1 MSYDELKQ
9 KVRSYR
15 QQNGEQPQSGER
27 RKTYDELKEEVRQ
40 KRFQED
46 VSKVDQDYL
55 NLFVDTANDFF
66 SSAQSDIGWDNAVS
80 VYQKS
85 QSTLKD
91 LDYRRSVISSW
102 LASNKDSLEPDAYKS
117 LSDSMSLFSS
127 DSSKVM
133 SYLSEAKDYYDKD
146 KNLDAYLAYV
156 DHQNK
161 MGYDLDAG
169 QKKIDDLNRAISLRK
184 DIQAIDHDVPTD
196 ITSEYEALLKT
207 YGWSEGDDLKE
218 LLSAET
224 VMFNQSKWTQK
235 EAELASAVDSPD
247 FAKYSKM
254 GAEIQNPSYKDANGW
269 LYLAGWRPGADDVKN
284 KVTFARD
291 NADALVGERENRDGN
306 SGIPSVV
313 DPIYR
318 HMTEDEVAIYNYY
331 LAKEGEE
338 KADEYLDS
346 ILDTLNRREAGEE
359 FAHYQG
365 RTGLEILYGATAG
378 ADQFRSGM
386 ASLWDSMFGDSEY
399 IPPSSIQ
406 YAGQAMRQDLEDN
419 GPTVFGSSLG
429 QIGYDALST
438 TTNMAPSILASIAV
452 GSVSKTAGAA
462 VGNALLGASAAGN
475 AYQQKLNEGYSKEQ
489 ARTYGLMVGA
499 SEIAME
505 KLLGGISAFGGG
517 MISETV
523 LKNFA
528 KLDNVLGKVAKSV
541 GGKIFMNATSE
552 AIEEGLQ
559 SILEP
564 YLWQIVSGEDASVE
578 LQEALYSSLLGFV
591 TGGVFE
597 GANASFETVA
607 RNNATKQKYGAMQG
621 DIVTEALEIDSDSK
635 FAQKMQNKLDNGK
648 DLSGA
653 QINKLIKNNE
663 SSLVKNDIASIQKAA
678 EATLVK
684 YGETGDV
691 KVISEALAK
700 QAAGKSLT
708 RAEKTAIADSKYG
721 QRVANE
727 LNPENIQR
735 GDFNTAWAESID
747 TNRINVEEYSR
758 LVQDAELDVAD
769 TAPESTVQSGTS
781 AVNPLRTGETNGTDS
796 TISEGVQES
805 SPVADTSASL
815 EEASRKYGA
824 QAKAMVATYNQGP
837 DVAMFDSA
845 YSVAY
850 EMGKSGVGVEYAVNS
865 EATRYLTQAQ
875 RELAYRQG
883 TFAGKSG
890 TKSLDAKYKG
900 KGAGNSGRKRGA
912 VKLEGIKA
920 SEFKK
925 MLKDSKD
932 PRGKAAKALMTI
944 AEVTG
949 IDIVLFKSE
958 LDASGRYVGE
968 QGKFVWKDDTIYI
981 DLNAGLSYG
990 SDAGELTK
998 YAMLRTFGHEFTH
1011 FMEKNAANQYTE
1023 FRKLVFA
1030 EMTKKGENVDYL
1042 IQRKQIQYKDEKLSY
1057 EAASREVV
1065 ADAMGDILRDSN
1077 FVENLAQKHNGLFKT
1092 LLDQFKRFI
1101 RNIRSYFNS
1110 LADNPSPE
1118 AKALKEEL
1126 NGTMKYLDS
1135 IVEMFDKVAMEAVE
1149 NYQQRI
1155 VGDDVVSEL
1164 TPGEEGVVVAEDGE
1178 PVAYSTED
1186 GTVMLSIRTYEEEG
1200 RSAFRTYLEK
1210 CVKNKSL
1217 TETEMTEMLDGIEE
1231 VYNICKKFKDQYAPF
1246 SAWSDAEVIRDT
1258 HGKPVFS
1265 VVTPNG
1271 EYKMNLD
1278 FSLVCKKRRALDAV
1292 LNEMC
1297 KRGIIDNFELGPKT
1311 IVKINELIRKNKLET
1326 ACSLCFVDAKRFR
1339 QADVADSVVR
1349 LYNELVQSL
1358 VPEEHSRSIDH
1369 FNFAGYGTITPTE
1382 NGIHTWP
1389 NSKLDFSHINE
1400 VLKQYGKNTVE
1411 AKAARYIKNNAE
1423 ARRLLLRGDFMSSSG
1438 FDAVKTRNPNIMK
1451 IYNSKKGTGG
1461 PKAAFGDV
1469 QYMNEIISNNKSW
1482 TPEKAYDV
1490 GGVRIQSFSDYVPRM
1505 VFDYV
1510 QMVYDLAAKK
1520 LPAHAY
1526 TKEALFVMQFG
1537 LTGIKINM
1545 SLIPAIVD
1553 GGIAPGLDANG
1564 EYAWAGESF
1573 DFETAKDI
1581 QKANGYSE
1589 NCGTIAVGVSYEH
1602 IKKLLEDPDI
1612 RMVIPYHK
1620 SSLNPIV
1627 AHMNRIGEY
1636 TDYTKPG
1643 KTPDKHGGQRT
1654 TDKNGKT
1661 VTDEFNFAKIL
1672 HEVGDPKAV
1681 ADQYLAWCDKEGYTP
1696 KFDEFREH
1704 ENYYKL
1710 LTDFT
1715 VYDESG
1721 NYVAQR
1727 EVKAIFP
1734 KKGNKFGEMEKLIE
1748 SGLKED
1754 AIIQSKRDS
1763 LIPKIVDEIER
1774 TIARTEAE
1782 ISDDEQVEQA
1792 DHDVE
1797 AELMDE
1803 NLSAF
1808 YDSHVQRSA
1817 RVYDEDTLEF
1827 LNNQKTIK
1835 TYKTMQIVD
1844 GKLYP
1849 PMAARTEGQ
1858 YEDYS
1863 ILGEWE
1869 QATEHP
1875 DLIKNGKYKLDKG
1888 KGQGSIE
1895 AAYNPYMHS
1904 SDLPINDQFSSAYK
1918 RDNLVTVECE
1928 VPVSEMTSGY
1938 HAQYAKDSVGWHSW
1952 HTGTVAGAIR
1962 KARGIERRVFLSRWI
1977 KPVRIVPDSEVA
1989 VMYKKLI
1996 ADADITIPD
2005 NVVTPSLLSE
2015 LKKIG
2020 VKTKESGLVQKSIRS
2035 YDSVEEMDND
2045 YLSAVDSEDVKTQKE
2060 MVAEAAKRAMPDTV
2074 VVDTKGDLML
2084 MYHGTANGGAFTVFE
2099 GNKLSN
2105 ESRTSQIGQG
2115 FYFTNSKAD
2124 AEAYTKN
2131 VDIYGRVG
2139 KGSNPHLHQVYLNI
2153 TNPFDVRNDTLD
2165 LDKVKS
2171 VYMDGGYDYF
2181 YDNWIPFY
2189 LDKKSVNGRAFTKA
2203 DLKAMSREERVSAFV
2218 DYYSKVGSKEVL
2230 SNMVRAFGS
2239 QNQGALLESMK
2250 TRLGYDGIVEE
2261 YKPGLFQYVAFSSEQ
2276 IKSADPVTYDDNGNV
2291 IPLSERFNEEKSD
2304 IRYSLRTYDDDY
2316 APTFYSQMEKV
2327 VSGMKQD
2334 KFGASSVV
2342 SMLRG
2347 RGVKAEEIKWSGIE
2361 AWLEGKKSVTK
2372 AELQEFIAGSML
2384 QIEEDVLT
2392 DKEIPYSKEHQDQI
2406 AKYESERDIIA
2417 EQLKSEWKRIVG
2429 TDIPIT
2435 YFGPGLESAVVN
2447 NLMLANSEKKG
2458 NTEIGYQYKAKK
2470 AALQRVIEDGDDY
2483 FGFDNARQAF
2493 REAARNPKA
2502 FMKATEM
2509 TAFEESVFKDFIKAK
2524 EAYAKVEGIS
2534 IEDQKALKAIAES
2547 ADRFSNRIV
2556 DVKNKHRSEA
2566 AKHLIKYRAY
2576 TIKGGTNYRELL
2588 FLIPDSTYSNGAMHA
2603 HWERSGVLAHARIQD
2618 INTFLGKMLFIEE
2631 LQSDWHNEGRKTGY
2645 EGVPDAPFRDNY
2657 HEFVLKKLI
2666 RMAAEQGYDSI
2677 GWTPAEIQSERW
2689 SDEFAEGY
2697 RIEYDQDIPKFL
2709 NKYGKKWD
2717 TKVGKTV
2724 LDSGTEVWSMA
2735 ITDSMKDSVLYE
2747 GQAQYQLRTNTLT
2760 DHEIL
2765 DMASKELDTSKL
2777 TEGEKAALDIFRKK
2791 VTTLKALKEERQK
2804 QGSLYY
2810 EAQFGENR
2818 DKAKASAARN
2828 RMTVLDG
2835 KITKAS
2841 AEVLGIED
2849 KKILKDVLQKS
2860 RKVIEQHER
2869 KASIERVKAAREEAR
2884 VKERKIANE
2893 KLEALRKKK
2902 NEQIKEVRAEERERA
2917 TERVQNVRE
2926 GYQSS
2931 RLREKIRAFK
2941 AKLEKNL
2948 LKPTERQYVP
2958 AGLTQA
2964 MIDVVNLIDIDTDL
2978 INEDGTINKAQER
2991 RNETKMKLSDL
3002 AAEYE
3007 RLKASDPVYAGE
3019 FDEAVYNYLTEL
3031 RDNFAGRHLRE
3042 MTLSE
3047 LTEMYEILRSIEE
3060 TLQDARK
3067 LIGWGDAETVYEAG
3081 DSIIAEQNAIT
3092 AKRKDGKRTWKQEKR
3107 DNTLA
3112 LTLSPVRYVERMAG
3126 YNQDSFLLKMFK
3138 AFERGIRK
3146 KNMFKMEAYKSF
3158 EALTSR
3164 QQFEDAVYN
3173 PAGKTYTDA
3182 NGRSFRLSKM
3192 QMMQA
3197 ILSLEREQ
3205 ANNMSHIDGSGFSF
3219 ADLDML
3225 QKGRLK
3231 DAISEEYSHRVP
3243 NAVAMVGDFV
3253 ELLKN
3258 DKWAQDYMAAARKF
3272 FNETAKDAINE
3283 TSLALKHRIVAKDKS
3298 YIPFEVDKNFI
3309 VNEISAANDVQQTI
3323 NSYGMLKDTKKFAS
3337 NPLIIT
3343 GLNNI
3348 LDRHIEQVG
3357 NIYGLA
3363 IEVRNFN
3370 KVWNVRGLEAD
3381 SGDPTVKATIQR
3393 NWGDKGLKLV
3403 EQAVQDIQGP
3413 RQNSQSA
3420 IYKKIKSGYIG
3431 ATFLLNLSV
3440 VTKQVGSLFS
3450 ATSMLRWRGPVRQI
3464 GNLIYTMTHSKKLS
3478 AEVDKYSASAWM
3490 RRQGLS
3496 DAEVYTLMTEGKRT
3510 WMGRLASKAPAAV
3523 NPTKW
3528 ITGMDHAVAL
3538 SLWKYAKED
3547 TAKRTGLK
3555 GEELLIAT
3563 AEFYD
3568 ELIEN
3573 TQSMTDVLHRPE
3585 IQKKSDVISE
3595 AFGMFKTDLY
3605 QMAGQLLVSKE
3616 RYQANKTKEN
3626 GNALARTA
3634 YAVTMSA
3641 VWAQLMTAVFAALRY
3656 KVDQYRDDEDKD
3668 ITVESWMKR
3677 QGVALIGDFAGYIFP
3692 LIGSDAVGFLEN
3704 IFNDESDELVD
3715 SLGIT
3720 AINNTYDAIINVFA
3734 PLADGELPK
3743 TSDLRK
3749 LTTNALQMFGVPAN
3763 NILRTLDAIQLHA
3776 KDIANGEF
3784 LSFEAGVQRSS
3795 ANHAHRI
3802 MEAVQKGDMDL
3813 ANALFE
3819 EAVEESAL
3827 KKSEDGSISDQALK
3841 DAQSALQ
3848 TAFGKKYKDGEISA
3862 EQAEQI
3868 LVDLFGKSED
3878 DAYWTI
3884 KAWDNGGDSRYSA
3897 VFDAALSG
3905 TGFNEAVK
3913 EMTDHGY
3920 EKEDILS
3927 KLKTQVKT
3935 WYTDEESEVRISK
3948 QQATD
3953 MLRKYVGM
3961 NADDVTSTIN
3971 QWSCKVVTGIAYED
3985 IKDEFLAGN
3994 ITASRAIDMRVR
4006 YGGKSREDAQKEV
4019 ESWNF
4024 EKKYGF
4030 SYSDRKNAYIN
4041 GEVSASELRNAMI
4054 TYGGMTAEEAD
4065 ENIRAYDWLKRN
4077 PKYDLSVSDVI
4088 AYTKPISDIGKSIEQ
4103 TGIKPD
4109 VYMQYKDLRS
4119 KCKGVD
4125 SNGDGKTDSGSVKTE
4140 VLKAI
4145 DSLPIS
4151 SSQKDA
4157 LYYLNGWAKSKL
4169 WEAPWH

>member
-1 MSYDELKQ
+1 MNSDELKQ

-15 QQNGEQPQSGER
+15 QQNGEETKSKRP
-27 RKTYDELKEEVRQ
+27 KTSDELKQEVKQ
-40 KRFQED
+40 YRFQED
-46 VSKVDQDYL
+46 VRNVDQDYIDI
-55 NLFVDTANDFF
+55 FSKSVNDFF
-66 SSAQSDIGWDNAVS
+66 SSVQGEVGWDNAGS
-80 VYQKS
+80 MYQDS
-85 QSTLKD
+85 QRKMKD
-91 LDYRRSVISSW
+91 LDYRRLVINGW
-102 LASNKDSLEPDAYKS
+102 LASNKDSLDADYYKAMAEGMGQFT
-117 LSDSMSLFSS
+117 SDSNKIMSW
-127 DSSKVM
+127 
-133 SYLSEAKDYYDKD
+133 LSEAKDYYDKD
-146 KNLDAYLAYV
+146 KNQDAYLAYV

-196 ITSEYEALLKT
+196 ITSEYEALLET
-207 YGWSEGDDLKE
+207 YGWAEDDDLND
-218 LLSAET
+218 LLTAET
-224 VMFNQSKWTQK
+224 LMYNQSKLVQD
-235 EAELASAVDSPD
+235 EARLSSVVDSPD
-247 FAKYSKM
+247 FAKYSQM
-254 GAEIQNPSYKDANGW
+254 GADIQNPSYKDANGW
-269 LYLAGWRPGADDVKN
+269 AYIFGWRPGAEDVKN
-284 KVTFARD
+284 KVAFARD
-291 NADALVGERENRDGN
+291 NADTLMAEKFSADGN
-306 SGIPSVV
+306 ASTPYVV

-318 HMTEDEVAIYNYY
+318 HMTDDEVAIYNYY

-346 ILDTLNRREAGEE
+346 IRDTLNRREAGEE
-359 FAHYQG
+359 FARYEG
-365 RTGLEILYGATAG
+365 RTGLEIMYGATAG

-386 ASLWDSMFGDSEY
+386 TSLWDSMFGDSEY

-419 GPTVFGSSLG
+419 GPKVFGSSLG
-429 QIGYDALST
+429 QVGYDALST
-438 TTNMAPSILASIAV
+438 TANMAPSILASIAV
-452 GSVSKTAGAA
+452 GAVSKTAGTV
-462 VGNALLGASAAGN
+462 VGNTLLGASAAGN
-475 AYQQKLNEGYSKEQ
+475 AYQEKLNLGYSKEQ

-505 KLLGGISAFGGG
+505 KILGGITALGGG
-517 MISETV
+517 TISKAV
-523 LKNFA
+523 LSNLDKV
-528 KLDNVLGKVAKSV
+528 DNVLARVAKST
-541 GGKIFMNATSE
+541 GGKILMNAGSE
-552 AIEEGLQ
+552 ALEEGLQ

-564 YLWQIVSGEDASVE
+564 YIWQAVSGEDASVDW
-578 LQEALYSSLLGFV
+578 QEALYSSLLGFV

-607 RNNATKQKYGAMQG
+607 RNNATKQQYGAVQG
-621 DIVTEALEIDSDSK
+621 EIVSEALEIDPSSN
-635 FAQKMQNKLDNGK
+635 FAQKMQSRLDNGK
-648 DLSGA
+648 DLSGR
-653 QINKLIKNNE
+653 QINKLFKTNE
-663 SSLVKNDIASIQKAA
+663 SGLVKNDIASIQKAA
-678 EATLVK
+678 EAVLVK

-708 RAEKTAIADSKYG
+708 RAEKAAISESKYG

-727 LNPENIQR
+727 LNPENIQS

-824 QAKAMVATYNQGP
+824 QAKAMVATYNQGQ

-850 EMGKSGVGVEYAVNS
+850 EMGKSGVGMEYAVNS

-883 TFAGKSG
+883 SFAGTSVA
-890 TKSLDAKYKG
+890 KSLDAKYNG
-900 KGAGNSGRKRGA
+900 NGTGNSARKRGA

-1042 IQRKQIQYKDEKLSY
+1042 IKRKQLQYKDEKLSY

-1135 IVEMFDKVAMEAVE
+1135 IVEMFDKVAMDAVE
-1149 NYQQRI
+1149 NYQQR
-1155 VGDDVVSEL
+1155 VAGDDVVSEL

-1210 CVKNKSL
+1210 CVKNKSM

-1369 FNFAGYGTITPTE
+1369 FNFAGYRNITPTE

-1411 AKAARYIKNNAE
+1411 AKAARYIKNNPE
-1423 ARRLLLRGDFMSSSG
+1423 GRRLLLRGDFMSSSG

-1545 SLIPAIVD
+1545 SLIPAIVE

-1564 EYAWAGESF
+1564 KYAWAGESF
-1573 DFETAKDI
+1573 DFEIAKKI
-1581 QKANGYSE
+1581 QSTEGYTK

-1602 IKKLLEDPDI
+1602 IMKLLEDPDI

-1643 KTPDKHGGQRT
+1643 KTPVEHGGQRT

-1661 VTDEFNFAKIL
+1661 IEHEFNFAKAL

-1721 NYVAQR
+1721 NYVPQR
-1727 EVKAIFP
+1727 EVKATFP
-1734 KKGNKFGEMEKLIE
+1734 KEGNTFGSMEKLIQ
-1748 SGLKED
+1748 SGLEED
-1754 AIIQSKRDS
+1754 AFIQNERDS
-1763 LIPKIVDEIER
+1763 RIPKIVDEIER
-1774 TIARTEAE
+1774 TISRTEAG

-1803 NLSAF
+1803 N
-1808 YDSHVQRSA
+1808 R
-1817 RVYDEDTLEF
+1817 
-1827 LNNQKTIK
+1827 
-1835 TYKTMQIVD
+1835 
-1844 GKLYP
+1844 
-1849 PMAARTEGQ
+1849 
-1858 YEDYS
+1858 
-1863 ILGEWE
+1863 
-1869 QATEHP
+1869 
-1875 DLIKNGKYKLDKG
+1875 
-1888 KGQGSIE
+1888 
-1895 AAYNPYMHS
+1895 
-1904 SDLPINDQFSSAYK
+1904 
-1918 RDNLVTVECE
+1918 
-1928 VPVSEMTSGY
+1928 
-1938 HAQYAKDSVGWHSW
+1938 
-1952 HTGTVAGAIR
+1952 
-1962 KARGIERRVFLSRWI
+1962 
-1977 KPVRIVPDSEVA
+1977 
-1989 VMYKKLI
+1989 
-1996 ADADITIPD
+1996 
-2005 NVVTPSLLSE
+2005 
-2015 LKKIG
+2015 
-2020 VKTKESGLVQKSIRS
+2020 VQKSIRS
-2035 YDSVEEMDND
+2035 YDSVEEMDSD
-2045 YLSAVDSEDVKTQKE
+2045 YLDAVDSEDVETQNQ

-2074 VVDTKGDLML
+2074 VVDTKGEPML

-2181 YDNWIPFY
+2181 YNNWIPFY
-2189 LDKKSVNGRAFTKA
+2189 LDKKIVNGRTFTKA

-2218 DYYSKVGSKEVL
+2218 DYYSKFGAKEVL

-2250 TRLGYDGIVEE
+2250 ARLGYDGIVEE

-2276 IKSADPVTYDDNGNV
+2276 IKSADPVTYDDGNV
-2291 IPLSERFNEEKSD
+2291 IPLSERFNEENND
-2304 IRYSLRTYDDDY
+2304 IR
-2316 APTFYSQMEKV
+2316 
-2327 VSGMKQD
+2327 
-2334 KFGASSVV
+2334 
-2342 SMLRG
+2342 
-2347 RGVKAEEIKWSGIE
+2347 
-2361 AWLEGKKSVTK
+2361 
-2372 AELQEFIAGSML
+2372 
-2384 QIEEDVLT
+2384 
-2392 DKEIPYSKEHQDQI
+2392 
-2406 AKYESERDIIA
+2406 
-2417 EQLKSEWKRIVG
+2417 
-2429 TDIPIT
+2429 
-2435 YFGPGLESAVVN
+2435 
-2447 NLMLANSEKKG
+2447 
-2458 NTEIGYQYKAKK
+2458 
-2470 AALQRVIEDGDDY
+2470 
-2483 FGFDNARQAF
+2483 
-2493 REAARNPKA
+2493 
-2502 FMKATEM
+2502 
-2509 TAFEESVFKDFIKAK
+2509 
-2524 EAYAKVEGIS
+2524 
-2534 IEDQKALKAIAES
+2534 
-2547 ADRFSNRIV
+2547 
-2556 DVKNKHRSEA
+2556 
-2566 AKHLIKYRAY
+2566 
-2576 TIKGGTNYRELL
+2576 
-2588 FLIPDSTYSNGAMHA
+2588 
-2603 HWERSGVLAHARIQD
+2603 
-2618 INTFLGKMLFIEE
+2618 
-2631 LQSDWHNEGRKTGY
+2631 
-2645 EGVPDAPFRDNY
+2645 
-2657 HEFVLKKLI
+2657 
-2666 RMAAEQGYDSI
+2666 
-2677 GWTPAEIQSERW
+2677 
-2689 SDEFAEGY
+2689 
-2697 RIEYDQDIPKFL
+2697 
-2709 NKYGKKWD
+2709 
-2717 TKVGKTV
+2717 
-2724 LDSGTEVWSMA
+2724 
-2735 ITDSMKDSVLYE
+2735 
-2747 GQAQYQLRTNTLT
+2747 YQLRTNTLT

-2765 DMASKELDTSKL
+2765 DMAAKELDTAKL
-2777 TEGEKAALDIFRKK
+2777 TDGEKAALEIFRKK
-2791 VTTLKALKEERQK
+2791 NDALKALKDERQK

-2810 EAQFGENR
+2810 QYQFG
-2818 DKAKASAARN
+2818 DQKDTAKATAARN

-2835 KITKAS
+2835 KITKAY

-2849 KKILKDVLQKS
+2849 KKVLKDVLQKS
-2860 RKVIEQHER
+2860 RKVIEQTER
-2869 KASIERVKAAREEAR
+2869 KASLNAIRAAREETRAR
-2884 VKERKIANE
+2884 ERARADERI
-2893 KLEALRKKK
+2893 EALRQKK
-2902 NEQIKEVRAEERERA
+2902 NERIAEVRAEEREKA
-2917 TERVQNVRE
+2917 SERVQNVRE
-2926 GYQSS
+2926 GYKSS
-2931 RLREKIRAFK
+2931 RLREKIKAFK

-2948 LKPTERQYVP
+2948 LNPTERQYVP

-2978 INEDGTINKAQER
+2978 INEDGTVNKAQER

-3007 RLKASDPVYAGE
+3007 RLKSSDPVYAGE

-3042 MTLSE
+3042 MTLGE

-3067 LIGWGDAETVYEAG
+3067 LIGWGSAETVYEAG
-3081 DSIIAEQNAIT
+3081 ESIIAEQANIT
-3092 AKRKDGKRTWKQEKR
+3092 AKRKDGKRTAAQEKR
-3107 DNTLA
+3107 DNSLA
-3112 LTLSPVRYVERMAG
+3112 LTLSPVRFVERMAG
-3126 YNQDSFLLKMFK
+3126 YNQNSYLLKMFR
-3138 AFERGIRK
+3138 AFEKGVRK
-3146 KNMFKMEAYKSF
+3146 KNLFAMRAYKEF
-3158 EALTSR
+3158 ESLTSR
-3164 QQFEDAVYN
+3164 KQFEDAVYN
-3173 PAGKTYTDA
+3173 PVGNVYTDA

-3205 ANNMSHIDGSGFSF
+3205 ANGMSHIAGSGFSF

-3225 QKGRLK
+3225 RKGKLK
-3231 DAISEEYSHRVP
+3231 EAISEEHSHRVP
-3243 NAVAMVGDFV
+3243 NAVDMVGEFID
-3253 ELLKN
+3253 LLKN
-3258 DKWAQDYMAAARKF
+3258 DKWAHDYMAAARKF
-3272 FNETAKDAINE
+3272 FNETAKDAVNE
-3283 TSLALKHRIVAKDKS
+3283 TSLILKHRIIAKDKR
-3298 YIPFEVDKNFI
+3298 YIPFEVDRNFI

-3323 NSYGMLKDTKKFAS
+3323 NSYGMLKDTKQFAS

-3343 GLNNI
+3343 GLNNV

-3357 NIYGLA
+3357 NVYGLA
-3363 IEVRNFN
+3363 IEIRNFN
-3370 KVWNVRGLEAD
+3370 KVWNVRGLEAN
-3381 SGDPTVKATIQR
+3381 SSDPTVKATIQR
-3393 NWGDKGLKLV
+3393 NWGDKGKDLV
-3403 EQAVQDIQGP
+3403 ERAVQDIQGP
-3413 RQNSQSA
+3413 RINNQSDW
-3420 IYKKIKSGYIG
+3420 YRKIKSGYIG

-3440 VTKQVGSLFS
+3440 VTKQIGSMYS
-3450 ATSMLRWRGPVRQI
+3450 ATSMLKWRGPVRQL
-3464 GNLIYTMTHSKKLS
+3464 GNLLYTMTHSKKLS
-3478 AEVDKYSASAWM
+3478 AEVDKYTATAWM
-3490 RRQGLS
+3490 RRQGMS
-3496 DAEVYTLMTEGKRT
+3496 DAEIYTMMTEGKRS
-3510 WMGRLASKAPAAV
+3510 WLGRFTAKWPAAL

-3528 ITGMDHAVAL
+3528 ITAMDHAVAL

-3555 GEELLIAT
+3555 GEALLEAT
-3563 AEFYD
+3563 ADFYD
-3568 ELIEN
+3568 QVIEN
-3573 TQSMTDVLHRPE
+3573 TQSMTDMLHRPE
-3585 IQKKSDVISE
+3585 IQKRNDVISE
-3595 AFGMFKTDLY
+3595 SFGMFKTDLY
-3605 QMAGQLLVSKE
+3605 QTAGQLLNTWE
-3616 RYQANKTKEN
+3616 RNQALHTKETRQ
-3626 GNALARTA
+3626 ALGRTL
-3634 YAVTMSA
+3634 YSVTMSV
-3641 VWAQLMTAVFAALRY
+3641 VWAQLMTSVFALLRY
-3656 KVDQYRDDEDKD
+3656 KVNQYRDDEDKD
-3668 ITVESWMKR
+3668 LTVGSWMKR
-3677 QGVALIGDFAGYIFP
+3677 QSFSFLGDIAGYLFP
-3692 LIGSDAVGFLEN
+3692 LFGSEIVGAIENAVYG
-3704 IFNDESDELVD
+3704 ESGNLVD
-3715 SLGIT
+3715 SIGLT
-3720 AINNTYDAIINVFA
+3720 AINNAYDGIIKVCG
-3734 PLADGELPK
+3734 PLAKGELPE
-3743 TSDLRK
+3743 TSEMRK
-3749 LTTNALQMFGVPAN
+3749 VTGNVLQMLGVPAN
-3763 NILRTLDAIQLHA
+3763 NVLRTLDAIQLHA
-3776 KDIANGEF
+3776 KDIANGKF

-3802 MEAVQKGDMDL
+3802 MEAVRKGDMDL

-3819 EAVEESAL
+3819 EAVEEAAL

-3948 QQATD
+3948 QQATE
-3953 MLRKYVGM
+3953 MLKKYAGM
-3961 NADDVTSTIN
+3961 KPDEVTSTIN

-3985 IKDEFLAGN
+3985 IKDEFLAGK

-4019 ESWNF
+4019 EGWNF

-4041 GEVSASELRNAMI
+4041 GEVSASQLRTAMT

-4065 ENIRAYDWLKRN
+4065 ENIRAYDWLKSH

-4088 AYTKPISDIGKSIEQ
+4088 AYTKPIADIGKSIEQ
-4103 TGIKPD
+4103 AGINPD

-4125 SNGDGKTDSGSVKTE
+4125 ANGDGKTDSGSVKTE

>member
-1 MSYDELKQ
+1 MSVGEEYMSLLKKKKQEEEVKKKQEWQKAYDNSSDVAKEYMRL
-9 KVRSYR
+9 RSER
-15 QQNGEQPQSGER
+15 QQKEYTSLMKSPAGTSKDLGARAPFDMASSPIAQFRRENRDYFEYLNALNYDVEAGDKRIKTLEQVR
-27 RKTYDELKEEVRQ
+27 DENK
-40 KRFQED
+40 K
-46 VSKVDQDYL
+46 DQDVLDTWVAQWGDEAIPQDVQAEMDIIRNRIKDRYAQAGITYIPEGMSIDEYL
-55 NLFVDTANDFF
+55 ESERAKHH
-66 SSAQSDIGWDNAVS
+66 QS
-80 VYQKS
+80 
-85 QSTLKD
+85 
-91 LDYRRSVISSW
+91 
-102 LASNKDSLEPDAYKS
+102 
-117 LSDSMSLFSS
+117 
-127 DSSKVM
+127 
-133 SYLSEAKDYYDKD
+133 
-146 KNLDAYLAYV
+146 
-156 DHQNK
+156 K
-161 MGYDLDAG
+161 MT
-169 QKKIDDLNRAISLRK
+169 K
-184 DIQAIDHDVPTD
+184 
-196 ITSEYEALLKT
+196 
-207 YGWSEGDDLKE
+207 KE
-218 LLSAET
+218 LEMSSVVNA
-224 VMFNQSKWTQK
+224 
-235 EAELASAVDSPD
+235 DD
-247 FAKYSKM
+247 FEQYSKM
-254 GAEIQNPSYKDANGW
+254 GADIQNPTYEDAEGISI
-269 LYLAGWRPGADDVKN
+269 AGWRPFADPVKN
-284 KVTFARD
+284 KATFARD
-291 NADALVGERENRDGN
+291 NAEMIGYDKAFNGSNYV
-306 SGIPSVV
+306 VV
-313 DPIYR
+313 DPLYR
-318 HMTEDEVAIYNYY
+318 HLSEEEIAIYNYY

-338 KADEYLDS
+338 KADEYLESLEDK
-346 ILDTLNRREAGEE
+346 LNRRESDEA
-359 FAHYQG
+359 YG
-365 RTGLEILYGATAG
+365 RYEDLPKFFKMMYGADVG
-378 ADQFRSGM
+378 IDQFKSGM
-386 ASLWDSMFGDSEY
+386 IGMWESIVGDSDY
-399 IPPSSIQ
+399 IPPSAIQ
-406 YAGQAMRQDLEDN
+406 YTGQRIREDLATED
-419 GPTVFGSSLG
+419 GDFSLW
-429 QIGYDALST
+429 QLGYDALST
-438 TTNMAPSILASIAV
+438 TANMAPSILASIAV
-452 GSVSKTAGAA
+452 GTVSKTAGAA
-462 VGNALLGASAAGN
+462 VGKALMGASAAGN
-475 AYQQKLNEGYSKEQ
+475 AYMDKLNAGYSKDQ
-489 ARTYGLMVGA
+489 ARAYGYMVGI
-499 SEIAME
+499 SEVALE
-505 KLLGGISAFGGG
+505 SLLGGISAMGG
-517 MISETV
+517 SV
-523 LKNFA
+523 LSNSSIKMLNQI
-528 KLDNVLGKVAKSV
+528 DNVLGDFARTA
-541 GGKIFMNATSE
+541 GGKLLVNASSE
-552 AIEEGLQ
+552 AIEEGIQ

-564 YLWQIVSGEDASVE
+564 YLWQAVSGEEASVDW
-578 LQEALYSSLLGFV
+578 QETLYSALLGFV

-597 GANASFETVA
+597 GPSAIGTWSANADTKKTYRPVQGELV
-607 RNNATKQKYGAMQG
+607 NNALELDPRSKYVQTMKAKVDAGKNLIGVQLSHLA
-621 DIVTEALEIDSDSK
+621 EIR
-635 FAQKMQNKLDNGK
+635 NEGIRDNVRYGFEER
-648 DLSGA
+648 LRE
-653 QINKLIKNNE
+653 N
-663 SSLVKNDIASIQKAA
+663 
-678 EATLVK
+678 
-684 YGETGDV
+684 GETGDV
-691 KVISEALAK
+691 YAISEALAK
-700 QAAGKSLT
+700 KSFGEELT
-708 RAEKTAIADSKYG
+708 RAEKKLISNSEYAQTIA
-721 QRVANE
+721 QE
-727 LNPENIQR
+727 LDADIESAFSED
-735 GDFNTAWAESID
+735 GATESISP
-747 TNRINVEEYSR
+747 EEYSGI
-758 LVQDAELDVAD
+758 VKDAEVQVSDPEK
-769 TAPESTVQSGTS
+769 TAKVEELKSEIASLQETVQNPDIS
-781 AVNPLRTGETNGTDS
+781 ADEKTVATQRLEEAEQELKALESDTEVQTQTPGKKVKVTAKVA
-796 TISEGVQES
+796 SE
-805 SPVADTSASL
+805 PITL
-815 EEASRKYGA
+815 EEASKKYGA
-824 QAKAMVATYNQGP
+824 QAKAMAATYNQGQN
-837 DVAMFDSA
+837 VAMFDSA

-850 EMGKSGVGVEYAVNS
+850 EMGKSGVGMEYAVNS

-890 TKSLDAKYKG
+890 AKSLDAKYKG
-900 KGAGNSGRKRGA
+900 NGTGNSARKRGA

-1118 AKALKEEL
+1118 AKALKEEI

-1149 NYQQRI
+1149 NYQQR
-1155 VGDDVVSEL
+1155 VAGEDVVSEL

-1200 RSAFRTYLEK
+1200 RSAFRAYLEK

-1217 TETEMTEMLDGIEE
+1217 TEAEMTEMLDGIEE

-1369 FNFAGYGTITPTE
+1369 FNFAGYRNITPTE

-1411 AKAARYIKNNAE
+1411 AKAARYIKNNPE

-1545 SLIPAIVD
+1545 SLIPAIVE

-1564 EYAWAGESF
+1564 KYAWAGESF
-1573 DFETAKDI
+1573 DFEIAKKI
-1581 QKANGYSE
+1581 QSTEGYTK

-1602 IKKLLEDPDI
+1602 IMKLLEDPDI

-1643 KTPDKHGGQRT
+1643 KTPVEHGGQRT

-1661 VTDEFNFAKIL
+1661 IEHEFNFAKAL

-1681 ADQYLAWCDKEGYTP
+1681 ADQYLAWCGDRYTP
-1696 KFDEFREH
+1696 KFDEFKGH

-1715 VYDESG
+1715 VYDKSG
-1721 NYVAQR
+1721 TYVPQR
-1727 EVKAIFP
+1727 EVKAAFP
-1734 KKGNKFGEMEKLIE
+1734 KEGNTFGSMEKLIQ
-1748 SGLKED
+1748 SGLEED
-1754 AIIQSKRDS
+1754 AFIQNERDS
-1763 LIPKIVDEIER
+1763 RIPKIVDEIER
-1774 TIARTEAE
+1774 TISRTEAG

-1803 NLSAF
+1803 N
-1808 YDSHVQRSA
+1808 R
-1817 RVYDEDTLEF
+1817 
-1827 LNNQKTIK
+1827 
-1835 TYKTMQIVD
+1835 
-1844 GKLYP
+1844 
-1849 PMAARTEGQ
+1849 
-1858 YEDYS
+1858 
-1863 ILGEWE
+1863 
-1869 QATEHP
+1869 
-1875 DLIKNGKYKLDKG
+1875 
-1888 KGQGSIE
+1888 
-1895 AAYNPYMHS
+1895 
-1904 SDLPINDQFSSAYK
+1904 
-1918 RDNLVTVECE
+1918 
-1928 VPVSEMTSGY
+1928 
-1938 HAQYAKDSVGWHSW
+1938 
-1952 HTGTVAGAIR
+1952 
-1962 KARGIERRVFLSRWI
+1962 
-1977 KPVRIVPDSEVA
+1977 
-1989 VMYKKLI
+1989 
-1996 ADADITIPD
+1996 
-2005 NVVTPSLLSE
+2005 
-2015 LKKIG
+2015 
-2020 VKTKESGLVQKSIRS
+2020 VQKSIRS
-2035 YDSVEEMDND
+2035 YDSVEEMDSD
-2045 YLSAVDSEDVKTQKE
+2045 YLDAVDSEDVETQKQ

-2074 VVDTKGDLML
+2074 VVDTKGEPML

-2181 YDNWIPFY
+2181 YNNWIPFY
-2189 LDKKSVNGRAFTKA
+2189 LDKKIVNGRTFTKA

-2218 DYYSKVGSKEVL
+2218 DYYSKFGSKEVL

-2250 TRLGYDGIVEE
+2250 ARLGYDGIVEE

-2276 IKSADPVTYDDNGNV
+2276 IKSADPVTYDDDGNV
-2291 IPLSERFNEEKSD
+2291 IPLSERFNEENRD
-2304 IRYSLRTYDDDY
+2304 IRYSKRIYEDDY

-2342 SMLRG
+2342 DMLRG

-2384 QIEEDVLT
+2384 QIEEDVLGDT
-2392 DKEIPYSKEHQDQI
+2392 EIPYSQEHLDQI
-2406 AKYESERDIIA
+2406 AKYESERDIIV

-2429 TDIPIT
+2429 TDIPIN
-2435 YFGPGLESAVVN
+2435 YFGAGLESAVVN
-2447 NLMLANSEKKG
+2447 NLILVNKGKKD
-2458 NTEIGYQYKAKK
+2458 NTEVGYQHRAKR
-2470 AALQRVIEDGDDY
+2470 AALERVIEDSEDH

-2493 REAARNPKA
+2493 REAVKDPKG
-2502 FMKATEM
+2502 FMKAYEL

-2524 EAYAKVEGIS
+2524 EAYGKVEGIS
-2534 IEDQKALKAIAES
+2534 IDDMKALRAIAES

-2566 AKHLIKYRAY
+2566 AKHLSKYRAY

-2588 FLIPDSTYSNGAMHA
+2588 FRIPESNYSNGAMYA

-2735 ITDSMKDSVLYE
+2735 ITDAMKDSVLYE
-2747 GQAQYQLRTNTLT
+2747 GQAQYQKRTNTLT

-2765 DMASKELDTSKL
+2765 DMAAKELDTSKL
-2777 TEGEKAALDIFRKK
+2777 TDGEKAALEIFRKK
-2791 VTTLKALKEERQK
+2791 NDALKALKDERQK

-2810 EAQFGENR
+2810 QYQFG
-2818 DKAKASAARN
+2818 DQKDTAKATAARN

-2849 KKILKDVLQKS
+2849 KKVLKDVLQKS

-2869 KASIERVKAAREEAR
+2869 KASVERVRAAREEAR
-2884 VKERKIANE
+2884 AKERQIANE

-2902 NEQIKEVRAEERERA
+2902 NAQIAEVRSEEREKA

-2931 RLREKIRAFK
+2931 RLREKIKAFK

-2978 INEDGTINKAQER
+2978 INEDGTVNKAQER

-3092 AKRKDGKRTWKQEKR
+3092 AQRKDGKRTWKEEKR
-3107 DNTLA
+3107 DNSLA
-3112 LTLSPVRYVERMAG
+3112 LTLSPVRYVERMSG
-3126 YNQDSFLLKMFK
+3126 YHQSSYLLRMFK
-3138 AFERGIRK
+3138 AFEKGNRK
-3146 KNMFKMEAYKSF
+3146 KNMFKMQAYKSF

-3182 NGRSFRLSKM
+3182 NGRKFRLSKM

-3205 ANNMSHIDGSGFSF
+3205 ANNMSHIEGSGFSF
-3219 ADLDML
+3219 ADLEML
-3225 QKGRLK
+3225 KKGRLK
-3231 DAISEEYSHRVP
+3231 DAISEEHSHRVP
-3243 NAVAMVGDFV
+3243 NAVAMVGEFV
-3253 ELLKN
+3253 NLLKN

-3283 TSLALKHRIVAKDKS
+3283 TSLSLKHRIVAKDKS

-3348 LDRHIEQVG
+3348 LDRHIEQVAT
-3357 NIYGLA
+3357 IYGLA

-3413 RQNSQSA
+3413 RHNSQSA

-3464 GNLIYTMTHSKKLS
+3464 GNLIYTMTHSKQLS
-3478 AEVDKYSASAWM
+3478 AEVDKYTASAWM

-3510 WMGRLASKAPAAV
+3510 WMGRLANKAPAAV

-3528 ITGMDHAVAL
+3528 ITAMDHTVAL
-3538 SLWKYAKED
+3538 SLWKYAKQD

-3555 GEELLIAT
+3555 GEELLKAT

-3568 ELIEN
+3568 EVIEN

-3585 IQKKSDVISE
+3585 IQKRSDVISE
-3595 AFGMFKTDLY
+3595 SFGMFKTDLY
-3605 QMAGQLLVSKE
+3605 QMAGQLLVTGE
-3616 RYQANKTKEN
+3616 RYHANKTKEN
-3626 GNALARTA
+3626 GKALARTA

-3641 VWAQLMTAVFAALRY
+3641 VWAQLMTTVFALLRY
-3656 KVDQYRDDEDKD
+3656 KVDQYRDDEDED
-3668 ITVESWMKR
+3668 LTVESWMKR
-3677 QGVALIGDFAGYIFP
+3677 QGVSLIGDLAGYIFP
-3692 LIGSDAVGFLEN
+3692 LIGSETVGFLEN
-3704 IFNDESDELVD
+3704 IFNDESDEFVD
-3715 SLGIT
+3715 SLALT

-3776 KDIANGEF
+3776 KDIANGKF

-3795 ANHAHRI
+3795 SHHAHRI

-3819 EAVEESAL
+3819 EAVEEAAL
-3827 KKSEDGSISDQALK
+3827 KKSEDGSISEEAMK
-3841 DAQSALQ
+3841 DARSSLQ

-3862 EQAEQI
+3862 EQAEKI
-3868 LVDLFGKSED
+3868 LVELFGKSED

-3920 EKEDILS
+3920 EKDDILS
-3927 KLKTQVKT
+3927 NLKTQVKA

-3948 QQATD
+3948 QQATEI
-3953 MLRKYVGM
+3953 LRKYVGM

-3985 IKDEFLAGN
+3985 IKGEFLDGN

-4019 ESWNF
+4019 EGWNF

-4088 AYTKPISDIGKSIEQ
+4088 AYTKPIADIGKSIEQ
-4103 TGIKPD
+4103 AGINPD

-4125 SNGDGKTDSGSVKTE
+4125 ANGDGKTDSGSVKTE

-4151 SSQKDA
+4151 ASQKDA
-4157 LYYLNGWAKSKL
+4157 LYYLNGWSKSKI

>member
-1 MSYDELKQ
+1 MGKFEDLLSQGNSSSEEEKKKKTFEDLINQGSED
-9 KVRSYR
+9 
-15 QQNGEQPQSGER
+15 
-27 RKTYDELKEEVRQ
+27 RKREE
-40 KRFQED
+40 
-46 VSKVDQDYL
+46 VSKVDDSYI
-55 NLFVDTANDFF
+55 NRFF
-66 SSAQSDIGWDNAVS
+66 DNASSAFERAQAGYESMSWDNASS
-80 VYQKS
+80 V
-85 QSTLKD
+85 L
-91 LDYRRSVISSW
+91 RRSQI
-102 LASNKDSLEPDAYKS
+102 DF
-117 LSDSMSLFSS
+117 DSMNQQRELIESWMQANRDYLD
-127 DSSKVM
+127 DSTYQ
-133 SYLSEAKDYYDKD
+133 SYLKELEKYRTDSVRVMHELSKAKDYYDPE
-146 KNLDAYLAYV
+146 KNPDGYQYYTALNYDV
-156 DHQNK
+156 D
-161 MGYDLDAG
+161 GG
-169 QKKIDDLNRAISLRK
+169 QKKIDDLSHAMDLQKELEDDQYLLENWPGHHDWLEPSKEMLDAQAVVSRRIGRNQVELARLRETYG
-184 DIQAIDHDVPTD
+184 IQ
-196 ITSEYEALLKT
+196 EGQGFQEALSSAKSDHYHAKSTKKAL
-207 YGWSEGDDLKE
+207 E
-218 LLSAET
+218 LEKQAMSDPDFEKHSADWDMVADRPDKGFIESLSIGRYIHDMGSAGEEEQAEMLGMT
-224 VMFNQSKWTQK
+224 LDEFKVYKYYLNKD
-235 EAELASAVDSPD
+235 EASA
-247 FAKYSKM
+247 
-254 GAEIQNPSYKDANGW
+254 Q
-269 LYLAGWRPGADDVKN
+269 
-284 KVTFARD
+284 
-291 NADALVGERENRDGN
+291 
-306 SGIPSVV
+306 
-313 DPIYR
+313 
-318 HMTEDEVAIYNYY
+318 
-331 LAKEGEE
+331 
-338 KADEYLDS
+338 EYLDS
-346 ILDTLNRREAGEE
+346 IEYARNYKRGELKRQEEAEKGTLAQLSY
-359 FAHYQG
+359 FP
-365 RTGLEILYGATAG
+365 TYGV
-378 ADQFRSGM
+378 DQFSSGM
-386 ASLWDSMFGDSEY
+386 KGLWESVTGDSEY
-399 IPPSSIQ
+399 IPPSAIQ
-406 YAGQAMRQDLEDN
+406 FAGQGIGEDLSN
-419 GPTVFGSSLG
+419 TGPDWVGKTLKGV
-429 QIGYDALST
+429 YDAGT
-438 TTNMAPSILASIAV
+438 TVANMAPSILASIAV
-452 GSVSKTAGAA
+452 GTVSKTAGAA
-462 VGNALLGASAAGN
+462 VGKTLMGASAAGN
-475 AYQQKLNEGYSKEQ
+475 AYMDKLNAGYSKDQ
-489 ARTYGLMVGA
+489 ARAYGYMVGI
-499 SEIAME
+499 SEVALE
-505 KLLGGISAFGGG
+505 SLLGGISAYGGSALSNSSIK
-517 MISETV
+517 MLNQI
-523 LKNFA
+523 
-528 KLDNVLGKVAKSV
+528 DNVLGDFARTA
-541 GGKIFMNATSE
+541 GGKLLVNATSE
-552 AIEEGLQ
+552 AIEEGIQ

-564 YLWQIVSGEDASVE
+564 YLWQAVSGEEANVDW
-578 LQEALYSSLLGFV
+578 QETLYSSLLGFV
-591 TGGVFE
+591 TGGIFE
-597 GANASFETVA
+597 AAPAVGTWSANA
-607 RNNATKQKYGAMQG
+607 NAKKTYGSKQGALVNHVLELDPRSKYAKTMKTKVDA
-621 DIVTEALEIDSDSK
+621 
-635 FAQKMQNKLDNGK
+635 GK
-648 DLSGA
+648 NLSGVQLSHLA
-653 QINKLIKNNE
+653 EIR
-663 SSLVKNDIASIQKAA
+663 NDGIRDNVRYGF
-678 EATLVK
+678 EERLREN
-684 YGETGDV
+684 GETGDV
-691 KVISEALAK
+691 YAISEALAK
-700 QAAGKSLT
+700 KSFGEELT
-708 RAEKTAIADSKYG
+708 RAEKKLISNSEYAQTIA
-721 QRVANE
+721 QE
-727 LNPENIQR
+727 LDADIESAFSED
-735 GDFNTAWAESID
+735 GATESISP
-747 TNRINVEEYSR
+747 EEYSGI
-758 LVQDAELDVAD
+758 VKDAEVQVSDPEK
-769 TAPESTVQSGTS
+769 TAKVEELKSEIASLQETVQNPDISAEEKAVATEQLEAAEQELKALESGTEEQ
-781 AVNPLRTGETNGTDS
+781 AQTPGKKVKVTAKVA
-796 TISEGVQES
+796 SE
-805 SPVADTSASL
+805 PITL
-815 EEASRKYGA
+815 EEASQKYGA
-824 QAKAMVATYNQGP
+824 QAKAMVATYNKDQN
-837 DVAMFDSA
+837 VRMFDSA

-850 EMGKSGVGVEYAVNS
+850 EMGKTSNVLLEDALNS
-865 EATRYLTQAQ
+865 EATQYLTPEQ
-875 RELAYRQG
+875 REHA
-883 TFAGKSG
+883 FNAGRS
-890 TKSLDAKYKG
+890 A
-900 KGAGNSGRKRGA
+900 A
-912 VKLEGIKA
+912 VARDKTGDQRAKA
-920 SEFKK
+920 SGKNVRREGRVSADDGLK
-925 MLKDSKD
+925 MADLRKTFND
-932 PRGKAAKALMTI
+932 PQNKAYNTLVTI
-944 AEVTG
+944 ARVTG
-949 IDIVLFKSE
+949 INIVLTKSKV
-958 LDASGRYVGE
+958 DAQGRYVGDN
-968 QGKFVWKDDTIYI
+968 GKYVWKDDTIYI
-981 DLNAGLSYG
+981 DINAGLDYAK
-990 SDAGELTK
+990 DAGEVTK
-998 YAMLRTFGHEFTH
+998 YSMLRTFSHEFTH
-1011 FMEKNAANQYTE
+1011 FLEKNAPIEYSAL
-1023 FRKLVFA
+1023 RDLVFA
-1030 EMTKKGENVDYL
+1030 EMKARGENVDNF
-1042 IQRKQIQYKDEKLSY
+1042 IRDKQTKYENISY

-1065 ADAMGDILRDSN
+1065 ADSMTDMLRDAS
-1077 FVENLAQKHNGLFKT
+1077 FIEKLTQKHQTLAQK
-1092 LLDQFKRFI
+1092 LLTKLKEFLA
-1101 RNIRSYFNS
+1101 NIKSYFAQ
-1110 LADNPSPE
+1110 LADNPSLE
-1118 AKALKEEL
+1118 AKAIQQEID
-1126 NGTMKYLDS
+1126 GMMKYAES
-1135 IVEMFDKVAMEAVE
+1135 IIEAFDTAAVAAVE
-1149 NYQQRI
+1149 NYQGI
-1155 VGDDVVSEL
+1155 VTEL
-1164 TPGEEGVVVAEDGE
+1164 TPGQEGVVVAEDGE

-1369 FNFAGYGTITPTE
+1369 FNFAGYRTITPTE

-1411 AKAARYIKNNAE
+1411 AKAARYIKNNPE
-1423 ARRLLLRGDFMSSSG
+1423 GRRLLLREDFMSSSG
-1438 FDAVKTRNPNIMK
+1438 FDAVKTQNPNIMK

-1553 GGIAPGLDANG
+1553 GGVAPGLDANG
-1564 EYAWAGESF
+1564 DYAWAGESF
-1573 DFETAKDI
+1573 DFDTAIKI
-1581 QKANGYSE
+1581 QQAPGYTE

-1602 IKKLLEDPDI
+1602 IMKLLGDPKI

-1627 AHMNRIGEY
+1627 AHMNRIGKY
-1636 TDYTKPG
+1636 TDYTKAG
-1643 KTPDKHGGQRT
+1643 KTPVEHGGQRT
-1654 TDKNGKT
+1654 TNKDGKT
-1661 VTDEFNFAKIL
+1661 IEHEFNFAKTL

-1696 KFDEFREH
+1696 KFDEFRKH

-1721 NYVAQR
+1721 NYVAQK
-1727 EVKAIFP
+1727 EVKAVFP
-1734 KKGNKFGEMEKLIE
+1734 KKGNEFGEMEKLIE
-1748 SGLKED
+1748 SGLEED
-1754 AIIQSKRDS
+1754 AFIQSKRDS

-1782 ISDDEQVEQA
+1782 ISDTEQVEQA

-1803 NLSAF
+1803 N
-1808 YDSHVQRSA
+1808 R
-1817 RVYDEDTLEF
+1817 
-1827 LNNQKTIK
+1827 
-1835 TYKTMQIVD
+1835 
-1844 GKLYP
+1844 
-1849 PMAARTEGQ
+1849 
-1858 YEDYS
+1858 
-1863 ILGEWE
+1863 
-1869 QATEHP
+1869 
-1875 DLIKNGKYKLDKG
+1875 
-1888 KGQGSIE
+1888 
-1895 AAYNPYMHS
+1895 
-1904 SDLPINDQFSSAYK
+1904 
-1918 RDNLVTVECE
+1918 
-1928 VPVSEMTSGY
+1928 
-1938 HAQYAKDSVGWHSW
+1938 
-1952 HTGTVAGAIR
+1952 
-1962 KARGIERRVFLSRWI
+1962 
-1977 KPVRIVPDSEVA
+1977 
-1989 VMYKKLI
+1989 
-1996 ADADITIPD
+1996 
-2005 NVVTPSLLSE
+2005 
-2015 LKKIG
+2015 
-2020 VKTKESGLVQKSIRS
+2020 VQKSIRS
-2035 YDSVEEMDND
+2035 YDSVEEMDSD
-2045 YLSAVDSEDVKTQKE
+2045 YLAAVDSEDVKTQKQ

-2084 MYHGTANGGAFTVFE
+2084 MYHGTANGGPFTVFE

-2124 AEAYTKN
+2124 AESYTKN
-2131 VDIYGRVG
+2131 VDIYGRAS

-2153 TNPFDVRNDTLD
+2153 TNPFDVRNDALD

-2189 LDKKSVNGRAFTKA
+2189 LDKKSVNGMTFTKA
-2203 DLKAMSREERVSAFV
+2203 DLKAMSREVRVSAFV
-2218 DYYSKVGSKEVL
+2218 DYYSKFGSKEVL

-2239 QNQGALLESMK
+2239 QNQGALLDSMK

-2291 IPLSERFNEEKSD
+2291 IPLSERFDDENQD
-2304 IRYSLRTYDDDY
+2304 IRYSKRIYEDDY

-2342 SMLRG
+2342 DMLRG

-2384 QIEEDVLT
+2384 QIEEETLDNREL
-2392 DKEIPYSKEHQDQI
+2392 PYSEEHQEQI
-2406 AKYESERDIIA
+2406 SKYEAERDIIV

-2429 TDIPIT
+2429 TDIPIN
-2435 YFGPGLESAVVN
+2435 YFGAGLESAVVN
-2447 NLMLANSEKKG
+2447 NLILVNKGKKD
-2458 NTEIGYQYKAKK
+2458 NTEVGYQHRAKR
-2470 AALQRVIEDGDDY
+2470 AALERVIEDSEDH

-2493 REAARNPKA
+2493 REAVKDPKG
-2502 FMKATEM
+2502 FMKAYEL

-2524 EAYAKVEGIS
+2524 EAYGKVEGIS
-2534 IEDQKALKAIAES
+2534 IDDMKALKAIAES

-2566 AKHLIKYRAY
+2566 AKHLSKYRAY

-2588 FLIPDSTYSNGAMHA
+2588 FRIPESNYSNGAMYA

-2631 LQSDWHNEGRKTGY
+2631 IQSDWHNEGRKTGY

-2677 GWTPAEIQSERW
+2677 GWTPAKIQSERW

-2709 NKYGKKWD
+2709 NKYSKKWD

-2735 ITDSMKDSVLYE
+2735 ITDAMKDSVLYE
-2747 GQAQYQLRTNTLT
+2747 GQAQYQKRTNTLT

-2765 DMASKELDTSKL
+2765 DMAAKELDTSKL
-2777 TEGEKAALDIFRKK
+2777 TDGEKAALEIFRKK
-2791 VTTLKALKEERQK
+2791 NDALKALKEERQK

-2810 EAQFGENR
+2810 QYQFG
-2818 DKAKASAARN
+2818 DQKDTAKATAARN

-2849 KKILKDVLQKS
+2849 KKVLKDVLQKS

-2869 KASIERVKAAREEAR
+2869 KASVERVRAAREEAR
-2884 VKERKIANE
+2884 AKERQIANE

-2902 NEQIKEVRAEERERA
+2902 NAQIAEVRAEEREKA
-2917 TERVQNVRE
+2917 TERIQNVRE

-2931 RLREKIRAFK
+2931 RLREKIKAFK

-2978 INEDGTINKAQER
+2978 INEDGTVNKAQER

-3092 AKRKDGKRTWKQEKR
+3092 AQRMDGKRTWKEEKR
-3107 DNTLA
+3107 DNSLA
-3112 LTLSPVRYVERMAG
+3112 LTLSPVRYVERMSG
-3126 YNQDSFLLKMFK
+3126 YHQSSYLLRMFK
-3138 AFERGIRK
+3138 AFEKGIRK
-3146 KNMFKMEAYKSF
+3146 KNMFKMQAYKSF

-3164 QQFEDAVYN
+3164 QQYEDAMYN

-3205 ANNMSHIDGSGFSF
+3205 ANNMSHIEGSGFSF
-3219 ADLDML
+3219 ADLEML
-3225 QKGRLK
+3225 KKGRLK
-3231 DAISEEYSHRVP
+3231 DAISEEYSHRIP
-3243 NAVAMVGDFV
+3243 NAVVMVGDFV

-3283 TSLALKHRIVAKDKS
+3283 TSLALKHRIVAKDKA

-3413 RQNSQSA
+3413 RLNSQSA

-3478 AEVDKYSASAWM
+3478 AEVDKYTASAWM

-3605 QMAGQLLVSKE
+3605 QMAGQLLVSSE
-3616 RYQANKTKEN
+3616 RYQANKSKEN
-3626 GNALARTA
+3626 GKALARTA

-3668 ITVESWMKR
+3668 LTVESWMKR

-3692 LIGSDAVGFLEN
+3692 LIGSEAVGFLEN
-3704 IFNDESDELVD
+3704 IINDESDELVD

-3776 KDIANGEF
+3776 KDIANGKF

-3802 MEAVQKGDMDL
+3802 MEAVRKGDMDL

-3862 EQAEQI
+3862 EQVEQI

-3953 MLRKYVGM
+3953 MLKKYVGM
-3961 NADDVTSTIN
+3961 NSDEVTSTIN
-3971 QWSCKVVTGIAYED
+3971 QWSSKVVTGIAYED

-4006 YGGKSREDAQKEV
+4006 YGGESREDAQKVV
-4019 ESWNF
+4019 EGWNF
-4024 EKKYGF
+4024 EKKYSF

-4088 AYTKPISDIGKSIEQ
+4088 AYTKPIADIGKSIEQ
-4103 TGIKPD
+4103 AGINPD

-4125 SNGDGKTDSGSVKTE
+4125 ANGDGKTDSGSVKTE

>member
-1 MSYDELKQ
+1 MNSDELKQ

-15 QQNGEQPQSGER
+15 QQNGEETKSKRP
-27 RKTYDELKEEVRQ
+27 KTSDELKQEVKQ
-40 KRFQED
+40 YRFQED
-46 VSKVDQDYL
+46 VRNVDQDYIDI
-55 NLFVDTANDFF
+55 FSKSVNDFF
-66 SSAQSDIGWDNAVS
+66 SSVQGEVGWDNAGS
-80 VYQKS
+80 MYQDS
-85 QSTLKD
+85 QRKMKD
-91 LDYRRSVISSW
+91 LDYRRLVINGW
-102 LASNKDSLEPDAYKS
+102 LASNKDSLDADYYKAMAEGMGQFT
-117 LSDSMSLFSS
+117 SDSNKIMSW
-127 DSSKVM
+127 
-133 SYLSEAKDYYDKD
+133 LSEAKDYYDKD
-146 KNLDAYLAYV
+146 KNQDAYLAYV

-196 ITSEYEALLKT
+196 ITSEYEALLET
-207 YGWSEGDDLKE
+207 YGWSEDDDLND
-218 LLSAET
+218 LLTAET
-224 VMFNQSKWTQK
+224 LMYNQSKLVQD
-235 EAELASAVDSPD
+235 EARLSSVVDSPD
-247 FAKYSKM
+247 FAKYSQM
-254 GAEIQNPSYKDANGW
+254 GADIQNPSYKDANGW
-269 LYLAGWRPGADDVKN
+269 AYIFGWRPGAEDVKN

-291 NADALVGERENRDGN
+291 NADTLLAEKFSADGN
-306 SGIPSVV
+306 ASTPYVV

-318 HMTEDEVAIYNYY
+318 HMTDDEVAIYNYY

-346 ILDTLNRREAGEE
+346 IRDTLNRREAGEE
-359 FAHYQG
+359 FARYEG
-365 RTGLEILYGATAG
+365 RTGLEIMYGATAG

-386 ASLWDSMFGDSEY
+386 TSLWDSMFGDSEY

-419 GPTVFGSSLG
+419 GPKVFGSSLG
-429 QIGYDALST
+429 QVGYDALST
-438 TTNMAPSILASIAV
+438 TANMAPSILASIAV
-452 GSVSKTAGAA
+452 GAVSKTAGTV
-462 VGNALLGASAAGN
+462 VGNTLLGASAAGN
-475 AYQQKLNEGYSKEQ
+475 AYQEKLNLGYSKEQ

-505 KLLGGISAFGGG
+505 KILGGITALGGG
-517 MISETV
+517 TISKAV
-523 LKNFA
+523 LSNLDKV
-528 KLDNVLGKVAKSV
+528 DNVLARVAKST
-541 GGKIFMNATSE
+541 GGKILMNAGSE
-552 AIEEGLQ
+552 ALEEGLQ

-564 YLWQIVSGEDASVE
+564 YIWQAVSGEDASVDW
-578 LQEALYSSLLGFV
+578 QEALYSSLLGFV

-607 RNNATKQKYGAMQG
+607 RNNATKQQYGAMQG
-621 DIVTEALEIDSDSK
+621 DIVTEALEIDPNSN
-635 FAQKMQNKLDNGK
+635 FAQRMQSRLDNGK

-663 SSLVKNDIASIQKAA
+663 SGLVKNDIASIQKAA

-700 QAAGKSLT
+700 QAAGKFLT

-727 LNPENIQR
+727 LNPENIQS

-758 LVQDAELDVAD
+758 LVQDAEFDVAD

-781 AVNPLRTGETNGTDS
+781 AVNPLRTSETNGTDS

-805 SPVADTSASL
+805 SPVADTSAGL

-824 QAKAMVATYNQGP
+824 QAKAMVATYNQGQ

-875 RELAYRQG
+875 RELAYMQG
-883 TFAGKSG
+883 TFAEISKAKGQDTKYNAKG
-890 TKSLDAKYKG
+890 T
-900 KGAGNSGRKRGA
+900 GNSGRKRGA

-925 MLKDSKD
+925 MLKDSND
-932 PRGKAAKALMTI
+932 PRGKAAKVLMTI

-949 IDIVLFKSE
+949 IDIVLFKSQ
-958 LDASGRYVGE
+958 LDSSGRYVGE

-1011 FMEKNAANQYTE
+1011 FMEKNAATQYTE
-1023 FRKLVFA
+1023 FRKLVFD

-1042 IQRKQIQYKDEKLSY
+1042 IKRKQIQYKDEKLSY

-1118 AKALKEEL
+1118 AKALKEEI

-1149 NYQQRI
+1149 NYQQR
-1155 VGDDVVSEL
+1155 VTGEDVVSEL

-1186 GTVMLSIRTYEEEG
+1186 GTVMLSIRTYEDEG
-1200 RSAFRTYLEK
+1200 RSAFRAYLEK

-1231 VYNICKKFKDQYAPF
+1231 VYNICKKFKDKYAPF

-1411 AKAARYIKNNAE
+1411 AKAARYIKSHPE
-1423 ARRLLLRGDFMSSSG
+1423 ARRLLLRGDFMSSGG
-1438 FDAVKTRNPNIMK
+1438 FDAVKSQNENIMK

-1545 SLIPAIVD
+1545 SLIPAIVE

-1564 EYAWAGESF
+1564 KCAWAGESF
-1573 DFETAKDI
+1573 DFEIAKKI
-1581 QKANGYSE
+1581 QSTEGYTK

-1602 IKKLLEDPDI
+1602 IMKLLEDPDI

-1681 ADQYLAWCDKEGYTP
+1681 ADQYLAWCDKNWYTP
-1696 KFDEFREH
+1696 KFDEFKGH

-1715 VYDESG
+1715 VYDKSG
-1721 NYVAQR
+1721 TYVPQR
-1727 EVKAIFP
+1727 EVKAVFP
-1734 KKGNKFGEMEKLIE
+1734 KKGNEFGEMEKLIE

-1803 NLSAF
+1803 DISTF
-1808 YDSHVQRSA
+1808 YDSHVQRSV

-1835 TYKTMQIVD
+1835 TYKTMQLID

-1875 DLIKNGKYKLDKG
+1875 ELIKNGKYKLDKG

-1904 SDLPINDQFSSAYK
+1904 SDLPINDQFTSAYK

-1977 KPVRIVPDSEVA
+1977 KPVRIIPDSEVA
-1989 VMYKKLI
+1989 SMYKELLSGTDI
-1996 ADADITIPD
+1996 AIPD
-2005 NVVTPSLLSE
+2005 NVVTPSLLNE
-2015 LKKIG
+2015 LKKQG
-2020 VKTKESGLVQKSIRS
+2020 VATKSNGAENAKTQYSKRT
-2035 YDSVEEMDND
+2035 YNSVEEMDSD
-2045 YLSAVDSEDVKTQKE
+2045 YLDAVDSGDVKTQQQ
-2060 MVAEAAKRAMPDTV
+2060 MVAEAAKRSMPDTV
-2074 VVDTKGDLML
+2074 VVDTKGELML

-2139 KGSNPHLHQVYLNI
+2139 KGSNPHLHKVYLNI

-2165 LDKVKS
+2165 LDKIKS

-2189 LDKKSVNGRAFTKA
+2189 LDKKSVNGRTFTKA

-2218 DYYSKVGSKEVL
+2218 DYYSKLGSKEVL

-2276 IKSADPVTYDDNGNV
+2276 IKSADPVTYDDAGNV
-2291 IPLSERFNEEKSD
+2291 IPISERFNDADPD
-2304 IRYSLRTYDDDY
+2304 IR
-2316 APTFYSQMEKV
+2316 
-2327 VSGMKQD
+2327 KQ
-2334 KFGASSVV
+2334 K
-2342 SMLRG
+2342 
-2347 RGVKAEEIKWSGIE
+2347 
-2361 AWLEGKKSVTK
+2361 
-2372 AELQEFIAGSML
+2372 
-2384 QIEEDVLT
+2384 
-2392 DKEIPYSKEHQDQI
+2392 
-2406 AKYESERDIIA
+2406 
-2417 EQLKSEWKRIVG
+2417 
-2429 TDIPIT
+2429 
-2435 YFGPGLESAVVN
+2435 
-2447 NLMLANSEKKG
+2447 
-2458 NTEIGYQYKAKK
+2458 
-2470 AALQRVIEDGDDY
+2470 
-2483 FGFDNARQAF
+2483 
-2493 REAARNPKA
+2493 
-2502 FMKATEM
+2502 
-2509 TAFEESVFKDFIKAK
+2509 
-2524 EAYAKVEGIS
+2524 
-2534 IEDQKALKAIAES
+2534 
-2547 ADRFSNRIV
+2547 
-2556 DVKNKHRSEA
+2556 
-2566 AKHLIKYRAY
+2566 
-2576 TIKGGTNYRELL
+2576 
-2588 FLIPDSTYSNGAMHA
+2588 
-2603 HWERSGVLAHARIQD
+2603 
-2618 INTFLGKMLFIEE
+2618 
-2631 LQSDWHNEGRKTGY
+2631 
-2645 EGVPDAPFRDNY
+2645 
-2657 HEFVLKKLI
+2657 
-2666 RMAAEQGYDSI
+2666 
-2677 GWTPAEIQSERW
+2677 
-2689 SDEFAEGY
+2689 
-2697 RIEYDQDIPKFL
+2697 
-2709 NKYGKKWD
+2709 
-2717 TKVGKTV
+2717 
-2724 LDSGTEVWSMA
+2724 
-2735 ITDSMKDSVLYE
+2735 
-2747 GQAQYQLRTNTLT
+2747 RTNTLT

-2765 DMASKELDTSKL
+2765 DMAAKELDTSKL
-2777 TEGEKAALDIFRKK
+2777 TDAEKSALGIFRKRVEK
-2791 VTTLKALKEERQK
+2791 LKALKEERQK
-2804 QGSLYY
+2804 QGSIFY
-2810 EAQFGENR
+2810 EHQFGANR
-2818 DKAKASAARN
+2818 DSAKATAARN
-2828 RMTVLDG
+2828 RMTVLDSQ
-2835 KITKAS
+2835 ITKAS

-2849 KKILKDVLQKS
+2849 KKVLKDVLQKS
-2860 RKVIEQHER
+2860 RKVIEQTER
-2869 KASIERVKAAREEAR
+2869 KASIERVKAARAETRA
-2884 VKERKIANE
+2884 KERQIANE
-2893 KLEALRKKK
+2893 KLEALRQKK
-2902 NEQIKEVRAEERERA
+2902 NAQIAEVRSEERERA
-2917 TERVQNVRE
+2917 ADRVQNVRE

-2978 INEDGTINKAQER
+2978 INEDGTVNKAQER

-3007 RLKASDPVYAGE
+3007 RLKSSDPVYAGE
-3019 FDEAVYNYLTEL
+3019 FDETVYNYLTEL

-3092 AKRKDGKRTWKQEKR
+3092 AQRKDGKRTWKEEKR
-3107 DNTLA
+3107 DNSLA
-3112 LTLSPVRYVERMAG
+3112 LTLSPVRYVERMSG
-3126 YNQDSFLLKMFK
+3126 YHQSSFLLRLFK

-3146 KNMFKMEAYKSF
+3146 KNMFKMQAYKSF

-3219 ADLDML
+3219 ADLEML
-3225 QKGRLK
+3225 RKGRLK

-3258 DKWAQDYMAAARKF
+3258 DKWAQDYMTAARKF

-3283 TSLALKHRIVAKDKS
+3283 TSLALKHRIVAKDKA

-3309 VNEISAANDVQQTI
+3309 INEISAANDIQQTI

-3337 NPLIIT
+3337 NPLIVT

-3413 RQNSQSA
+3413 RHNSQSA

-3450 ATSMLRWRGPVRQI
+3450 ATSMLKWRGPVRQI
-3464 GNLIYTMTHSKKLS
+3464 GNLIYTMTHSKQLS
-3478 AEVDKYSASAWM
+3478 AEVDKYTASAWM

-3555 GEELLIAT
+3555 GEELLQAT

-3568 ELIEN
+3568 EVIEN

-3585 IQKKSDVISE
+3585 IQKRNDVISE

-3605 QMAGQLLVSKE
+3605 QMAGQLLVSGE
-3616 RYQANKTKEN
+3616 RYHANKTKSN
-3626 GNALARTA
+3626 RNALARTA

-3668 ITVESWMKR
+3668 LTVESWMKR

-3692 LIGSDAVGFLEN
+3692 LIGSEAVGFLEN
-3704 IFNDESDELVD
+3704 IINDESDELVD

-3743 TSDLRK
+3743 ISDLRK

-3795 ANHAHRI
+3795 SHHAHRI

-3819 EAVEESAL
+3819 EAVEEAAL

-3948 QQATD
+3948 QQATE
-3953 MLRKYVGM
+3953 MLKKYAGM
-3961 NADDVTSTIN
+3961 KPDEVTSTIN

-3985 IKDEFLAGN
+3985 IKDEFLAGK

-4006 YGGKSREDAQKEV
+4006 YGGESREDAQKVV
-4019 ESWNF
+4019 EGWNF

-4030 SYSDRKNAYIN
+4030 SYSDRKNAYVN

-4054 TYGGMTAEEAD
+4054 TYGGMSAEEAD
-4065 ENIRAYDWLKRN
+4065 EYISAYDWLKRN

-4088 AYTKPISDIGKSIEQ
+4088 AYTKPIENLGKSIEQ
-4103 TGIKPD
+4103 TGIMPD

-4125 SNGDGKTDSGSVKTE
+4125 ADGDGKTDSGSVKTE
-4140 VLKAI
+4140 VLEAI

-4151 SSQKDA
+4151 ASQKDA

>member
-1 MSYDELKQ
+1 MSVGEEYMSLLKKKKQEEEVKKKQEWQKAYDNSSDVAKEYMRL
-9 KVRSYR
+9 RSER
-15 QQNGEQPQSGER
+15 QQKEYTSLMKSPADTSKDLGARAPFDMASSPIAQFRRENRDYFEYLNALNYDVEAGDKRIKTLEQAR
-27 RKTYDELKEEVRQ
+27 DENK
-40 KRFQED
+40 K
-46 VSKVDQDYL
+46 DQDVLDTWVAQWGDEAIPQDVQAEMDIIRNRIKDRYAQAGITDIPEGMSIDEYL
-55 NLFVDTANDFF
+55 ESEITKHHQKKMTKKELEM
-66 SSAQSDIGWDNAVS
+66 SSAVNA
-80 VYQKS
+80 
-85 QSTLKD
+85 
-91 LDYRRSVISSW
+91 
-102 LASNKDSLEPDAYKS
+102 
-117 LSDSMSLFSS
+117 
-127 DSSKVM
+127 
-133 SYLSEAKDYYDKD
+133 
-146 KNLDAYLAYV
+146 
-156 DHQNK
+156 
-161 MGYDLDAG
+161 
-169 QKKIDDLNRAISLRK
+169 DDF
-184 DIQAIDHDVPTD
+184 
-196 ITSEYEALLKT
+196 E
-207 YGWSEGDDLKE
+207 
-218 LLSAET
+218 
-224 VMFNQSKWTQK
+224 
-235 EAELASAVDSPD
+235 
-247 FAKYSKM
+247 KYSKM
-254 GAEIQNPSYKDANGW
+254 GADIQNPTYEDANGW
-269 LYLAGWRPGADDVKN
+269 LYLAGWRPGAEEVKN

-291 NADALVGERENRDGN
+291 NAEALFDGRTKGDGN
-306 SGIPSVV
+306 VTIPEVV

-318 HMTEDEVAIYNYY
+318 HLSEEEIAIYNYY

-338 KADEYLDS
+338 KADEYLESLEDK
-346 ILDTLNRREAGEE
+346 LNWRESDED
-359 FAHYQG
+359 YG
-365 RTGLEILYGATAG
+365 RYKDLPKFFKAMYGATAG
-378 ADQFRSGM
+378 TDQFKSGIKGM
-386 ASLWDSMFGDSEY
+386 WESVFGDSDY
-399 IPPSSIQ
+399 IPPSAIQ
-406 YAGQAMRQDLEDN
+406 YTGQRIREDLATED
-419 GPTVFGSSLG
+419 GDFSLW
-429 QIGYDALST
+429 QLGYDALST
-438 TTNMAPSILASIAV
+438 TANMAPSILASIAV
-452 GSVSKTAGAA
+452 GTVSKTAGAA
-462 VGNALLGASAAGN
+462 VGKTLMGASAAGN
-475 AYQQKLNEGYSKEQ
+475 AYMDKLNAGYSKDQ
-489 ARTYGLMVGA
+489 ARAYGYMVGI
-499 SEIAME
+499 SEVALE
-505 KLLGGISAFGGG
+505 SLLGGISAFGGSALSNSSIK
-517 MISETV
+517 MLNQI
-523 LKNFA
+523 
-528 KLDNVLGKVAKSV
+528 DNVLGDFARTA
-541 GGKIFMNATSE
+541 GGKLLVNATSE
-552 AIEEGLQ
+552 AIEEGIQ

-564 YLWQIVSGEDASVE
+564 YLWQAVSGEEASVDWKE
-578 LQEALYSSLLGFV
+578 TLYSALLGFV

-597 GANASFETVA
+597 GPTAIGTWSANA
-607 RNNATKQKYGAMQG
+607 NAKKTYGSKQGALVNHAQQFDPRSKY
-621 DIVTEALEIDSDSK
+621 V
-635 FAQKMQNKLDNGK
+635 QNMKAKVDAGK
-648 DLSGA
+648 NLSGVQLSHLA
-653 QINKLIKNNE
+653 EIRNE
-663 SSLVKNDIASIQKAA
+663 GIRDNVRYGFEERLREN
-678 EATLVK
+678 
-684 YGETGDV
+684 GETGDV
-691 KVISEALAK
+691 YAISEALAK
-700 QAAGKSLT
+700 KSFGEELT
-708 RAEKTAIADSKYG
+708 RAEKKLISKSEYAQSIAQELDADIESAISEDGAK
-721 QRVANE
+721 
-727 LNPENIQR
+727 
-735 GDFNTAWAESID
+735 ESISP
-747 TNRINVEEYSR
+747 EEYSGI
-758 LVQDAELDVAD
+758 VN
-769 TAPESTVQSGTS
+769 ESEAQVSNPANAAKVEQLKGEIASLQETVQNPDISAEEKAVATEQLEAAEQELKALESGTE
-781 AVNPLRTGETNGTDS
+781 AQTPGKKVKVTAKVA
-796 TISEGVQES
+796 SE
-805 SPVADTSASL
+805 PITL
-815 EEASRKYGA
+815 EEASQKYGA
-824 QAKAMVATYNQGP
+824 QAKAMVATYNKDQN
-837 DVAMFDSA
+837 VRMFDSA

-850 EMGKSGVGVEYAVNS
+850 EMGKVGPEMLEYALNS
-865 EATRYLTQAQ
+865 EATQYLTPEQ
-875 RELAYRQG
+875 REHAFNAGLAARQ
-883 TFAGKSG
+883 TR
-890 TKSLDAKYKG
+890 TDSLDRNA
-900 KGAGNSGRKRGA
+900 
-912 VKLEGIKA
+912 KA
-920 SEFKK
+920 SGKK
-925 MLKDSKD
+925 IRREGTVKVEGDVSEVREALKNPDD
-932 PRGKAAKALMTI
+932 PRRDAIKTLMTI
-944 AEVTG
+944 AKVTG
-949 IDIVLFKSE
+949 INIVLTKSKVDANGRLVGDQGAFKWSN
-958 LDASGRYVGE
+958 
-968 QGKFVWKDDTIYI
+968 DTIYI
-981 DLNAGLSYG
+981 DINSGVDYAR
-990 SDAGELTK
+990 DTGELTK
-998 YAMLRTFGHEFTH
+998 YTMLRTFSHEFTH
-1011 FMEKNAANQYTE
+1011 FLEKYAPKEYNTL
-1023 FRKLVFA
+1023 RSLVFA
-1030 EMTKKGENVDYL
+1030 EMKAKLEGTKQTIDDLIVD
-1042 IQRKQIQYKDEKLSY
+1042 KQKEYKDISY
-1057 EAASREVV
+1057 EEASREVV
-1065 ADAMGDILRDSN
+1065 AESMTDMLRDAS
-1077 FVENLAQKHNGLFKT
+1077 FIEKLTQKHQTLAQKLITKLKEF
-1092 LLDQFKRFI
+1092 LA
-1101 RNIRSYFNS
+1101 NIKSYFAQV
-1110 LADNPSPE
+1110 ADNPSTE
-1118 AKALKEEL
+1118 AKLIQQEVD
-1126 NGTMKYLDS
+1126 GTVKYLES
-1135 IVEMFDKVAMEAVE
+1135 IIEAFDTAAVAAVE
-1149 NYQQRI
+1149 NYQ
-1155 VGDDVVSEL
+1155 GMTEDVVSEL

-1217 TETEMTEMLDGIEE
+1217 TEAEMTEMLDGIEE
-1231 VYNICKKFKDQYAPF
+1231 VYNICKKFKDKYAPF

-1369 FNFAGYGTITPTE
+1369 FNFAGYRNITPTE

-1438 FDAVKTRNPNIMK
+1438 FDAVKTQNPNIMK

-1545 SLIPAIVD
+1545 SLIPAIVE

-1564 EYAWAGESF
+1564 KYAWAGESF
-1573 DFETAKDI
+1573 DFETAKKI
-1581 QKANGYSE
+1581 QSTEGYTK

-1602 IKKLLEDPDI
+1602 IMKLLEDPDI

-1627 AHMNRIGEY
+1627 AHMNKIGKY
-1636 TDYTKPG
+1636 TDYTKAG
-1643 KTPDKHGGQRT
+1643 KTPVEHGGQRT

-1661 VTDEFNFAKIL
+1661 IEEEFNFAKAL

-1681 ADQYLAWCDKEGYTP
+1681 ADQYLAWCGDRYTP
-1696 KFDEFREH
+1696 KFDEFKGH
-1704 ENYYKL
+1704 KNYYKL

-1715 VYDESG
+1715 VYDKSG
-1721 NYVAQR
+1721 TYVPQR
-1727 EVKAIFP
+1727 EVKAAFP
-1734 KKGNKFGEMEKLIE
+1734 KEGDTFGSMENLIQ
-1748 SGLKED
+1748 SGLEED
-1754 AIIQSKRDS
+1754 AFIQSERDS

-1774 TIARTEAE
+1774 TISRTEAG

-1792 DHDVE
+1792 DHDLE

-1803 NLSAF
+1803 N
-1808 YDSHVQRSA
+1808 R
-1817 RVYDEDTLEF
+1817 
-1827 LNNQKTIK
+1827 
-1835 TYKTMQIVD
+1835 
-1844 GKLYP
+1844 
-1849 PMAARTEGQ
+1849 
-1858 YEDYS
+1858 
-1863 ILGEWE
+1863 
-1869 QATEHP
+1869 
-1875 DLIKNGKYKLDKG
+1875 
-1888 KGQGSIE
+1888 
-1895 AAYNPYMHS
+1895 
-1904 SDLPINDQFSSAYK
+1904 
-1918 RDNLVTVECE
+1918 
-1928 VPVSEMTSGY
+1928 
-1938 HAQYAKDSVGWHSW
+1938 
-1952 HTGTVAGAIR
+1952 
-1962 KARGIERRVFLSRWI
+1962 
-1977 KPVRIVPDSEVA
+1977 
-1989 VMYKKLI
+1989 
-1996 ADADITIPD
+1996 
-2005 NVVTPSLLSE
+2005 
-2015 LKKIG
+2015 
-2020 VKTKESGLVQKSIRS
+2020 VQKSIRS
-2035 YDSVEEMDND
+2035 YDSVEEMDSD
-2045 YLSAVDSEDVKTQKE
+2045 YLDAVDSEDVKTQKQ

-2074 VVDTKGDLML
+2074 VVDTKGDPML
-2084 MYHGTANGGAFTVFE
+2084 MYHGTANGGPFTVFE

-2153 TNPFDVRNDTLD
+2153 TNPFDVRNDTLN

-2189 LDKKSVNGRAFTKA
+2189 LDKKSVNGRTFTKA

-2218 DYYSKVGSKEVL
+2218 DYYSKLGSKEVL

-2276 IKSADPVTYDDNGNV
+2276 IKSADPVTYDDDGNV
-2291 IPLSERFNEEKSD
+2291 IPLSERFDDENQD
-2304 IRYSLRTYDDDY
+2304 IRYSKRIYDDDY
-2316 APTFYSQMEKV
+2316 APTFYSQMARV
-2327 VSGMKQD
+2327 VSGMKQE

-2342 SMLRG
+2342 DMLRG

-2384 QIEEDVLT
+2384 QIEDEVLA
-2392 DKEIPYSKEHQDQI
+2392 DKEIPYSQDQLDQI
-2406 AKYESERDIIA
+2406 AQYEEERDIIV
-2417 EQLKSEWKRIVG
+2417 ENLKSEWKRIVG

-2435 YFGPGLESAVVN
+2435 YFGSGLESAVVN
-2447 NLMLANSEKKG
+2447 NLMLANKEKTDH
-2458 NTEIGYQYKAKK
+2458 TEAGYQYNAKR
-2470 AALQRVIEDGDDY
+2470 AALERVIEDSEDY
-2483 FGFDNARQAF
+2483 FGFDTARQAF
-2493 REAARNPKA
+2493 RAAVKDPKG
-2502 FMKATEM
+2502 FIKAYEM

-2524 EAYAKVEGIS
+2524 EAYEKLEGIS
-2534 IEDQKALKAIAES
+2534 IKDIKALKAIAES
-2547 ADRFSNRIV
+2547 ADRFSARIV
-2556 DVKNKHRSEA
+2556 NVQSKHRSEA
-2566 AKHLIKYRAY
+2566 AKHLSKYRFY
-2576 TIKGGTNYRELL
+2576 TIKGGRNYRELL
-2588 FLIPDSTYSNGAMHA
+2588 FRIPESTYSNGAMYG
-2603 HWERSGVLAHARIQD
+2603 HWERSGVLAHARVQD
-2618 INTFLGKMLFIEE
+2618 IDTFIGQMLFIEE
-2631 LQSDWHNEGRKTGY
+2631 IQSDWHNEGRKTGY
-2645 EGVPDAPFRDNY
+2645 ENVPDAPFRDNY

-2666 RMAAEQGYDSI
+2666 RMAAEQGYASI
-2677 GWTPAEIQSERW
+2677 GWTTADIQSERW

-2697 RIEYDQDIPKFL
+2697 RIEYDQEIPKFL
-2709 NKYGKKWD
+2709 RKYGKKWGA
-2717 TKVGKTV
+2717 TVGKTV
-2724 LDSGTEVWSMA
+2724 LDSGVEVWSMVL
-2735 ITDSMKDSVLYE
+2735 TDSMVESVLYE
-2747 GQAQYQLRTNTLT
+2747 GQAQYQKRTNTLT

-2765 DMASKELDTSKL
+2765 DMAAKELDTSKL
-2777 TEGEKAALDIFRKK
+2777 TDGERAALEIFRKK
-2791 VTTLKALKEERQK
+2791 NDALKALKDERQK

-2810 EAQFGENR
+2810 QYQFG
-2818 DKAKASAARN
+2818 DQKDTAKATAARN
-2828 RMTVLDG
+2828 RMTVLDSQ
-2835 KITKAS
+2835 ITKAS
-2841 AEVLGIED
+2841 AEVLSIED
-2849 KKILKDVLQKS
+2849 KKVLKDVLKKS
-2860 RKVIEQHER
+2860 RKVIEQTER
-2869 KASIERVKAAREEAR
+2869 KASIERVKAARAETRA
-2884 VKERKIANE
+2884 KERQIANE
-2893 KLEALRKKK
+2893 KLEALRQKK
-2902 NEQIKEVRAEERERA
+2902 NAQIAEVRAEERERA
-2917 TERVQNVRE
+2917 ADRVQNVRE

-2931 RLREKIRAFK
+2931 RLREKIKAFK

-2948 LKPTERQYVP
+2948 LNPTERQYVP

-2978 INEDGTINKAQER
+2978 INEDGTVNKAQER

-3092 AKRKDGKRTWKQEKR
+3092 AQRKDGKRTWRQEKR
-3107 DNTLA
+3107 DNSLA
-3112 LTLSPVRYVERMAG
+3112 LTLSPVRYVERMSG
-3126 YNQDSFLLKMFK
+3126 YHQNSYLLRMFK
-3138 AFERGIRK
+3138 AFEKGIRK
-3146 KNMFKMEAYKSF
+3146 KNMFKMQAYKSF

-3164 QQFEDAVYN
+3164 QQYEDAIYN
-3173 PAGKTYTDA
+3173 PVGKTYTDA
-3182 NGRSFRLSKM
+3182 NGRKFRLSKM

-3243 NAVAMVGDFV
+3243 NAVAMVGEFV
-3253 ELLKN
+3253 DLLKN

-3283 TSLALKHRIVAKDKS
+3283 TSLALKHRIVAKDKA

-3337 NPLIIT
+3337 NPLIVT

-3413 RQNSQSA
+3413 RLNSQSA

-3464 GNLIYTMTHSKKLS
+3464 GNLIYTMTNSKKLS
-3478 AEVDKYSASAWM
+3478 AEVDKYTATAWM

-3510 WMGRLASKAPAAV
+3510 WAGRLASKAPTAV
-3523 NPTKW
+3523 NPAKW
-3528 ITGMDHAVAL
+3528 IAGMDHAVAL

-3555 GEELLIAT
+3555 DEELLKAT

-3568 ELIEN
+3568 EVVEN

-3585 IQKKSDVISE
+3585 IQKRNDVISD

-3605 QMAGQLLVSKE
+3605 QMAGQLLVSSE
-3616 RYQANKTKEN
+3616 RYQANKSKEN
-3626 GNALARTA
+3626 GKALGRTA

-3641 VWAQLMTAVFAALRY
+3641 VWAQLMTTVFALLRY
-3656 KVDQYRDDEDKD
+3656 KVDQYRDDEDED
-3668 ITVESWMKR
+3668 LTVGSWMKR
-3677 QGVALIGDFAGYIFP
+3677 QSFSLIGDLVGYIFP
-3692 LIGSDAVGFLEN
+3692 LVGSELVGAFEN
-3704 IFNDESDELVD
+3704 VINGESDELVD
-3715 SLGIT
+3715 SLALT
-3720 AINNTYDAIINVFA
+3720 AINNTYDAIVKVFS

-3763 NILRTLDAIQLHA
+3763 NILRALDAIQLHA
-3776 KDIANGEF
+3776 KDIANGKF

-3802 MEAVQKGDMDL
+3802 MEAVRKGDMDL
-3813 ANALFE
+3813 ATALFE

-3827 KKSEDGSISDQALK
+3827 KKSGDGSISEDALK
-3841 DAQSALQ
+3841 DARSSLQ
-3848 TAFGKKYKDGEISA
+3848 TAFGKKYKNGEISA

-3868 LVDLFGKSED
+3868 LVDIFGKSED

-3905 TGFNEAVK
+3905 AGFNEAVK

-3920 EKEDILS
+3920 EKDDILS

-3953 MLRKYVGM
+3953 MLKKYVGM
-3961 NADDVTSTIN
+3961 NSDEVTSTIN
-3971 QWSCKVVTGIAYED
+3971 QWSSKVVTGIAYED

-4006 YGGKSREDAQKEV
+4006 YGGESREDAQKVV
-4019 ESWNF
+4019 EGWNF

-4041 GEVSASELRNAMI
+4041 GEVSASQLRTAMT

-4065 ENIRAYDWLKRN
+4065 ENIRAYDWLKSH

-4088 AYTKPISDIGKSIEQ
+4088 AYTKPIADIGKSIEQ
-4103 TGIKPD
+4103 TGIMPD
-4109 VYMQYKDLRS
+4109 VYMKYKDLRS

-4125 SNGDGKTDSGSVKTE
+4125 ANGDGKTDSGSVKTE

-4157 LYYLNGWAKSKL
+4157 LYYLNGWSEKTIN
-4169 WEAPWH
+4169 EAPWH